1 MEDNGLEDICIGCGR
16 TMDEI
21 TNYPI
26 LNTPEDIALRR
37 EINELALNRLQDDQ
51 NYTHINKY
59 TNDQKYSTRISIIIS
74 ITE

>member
-37 EINELALNRLQDDQ
+37 EINAKALNRLQDD
-51 NYTHINKY
+51 
-59 TNDQKYSTRISIIIS
+59 
-74 ITE
+74 

>member
-1 MEDNGLEDICIGCGR
+1 MIPQSPCIGVCLMEDNGLEDICIGCGR

-37 EINELALNRLQDDQ
+37 EINELALNRLQDD
-51 NYTHINKY
+51 
-59 TNDQKYSTRISIIIS
+59 
-74 ITE
+74 